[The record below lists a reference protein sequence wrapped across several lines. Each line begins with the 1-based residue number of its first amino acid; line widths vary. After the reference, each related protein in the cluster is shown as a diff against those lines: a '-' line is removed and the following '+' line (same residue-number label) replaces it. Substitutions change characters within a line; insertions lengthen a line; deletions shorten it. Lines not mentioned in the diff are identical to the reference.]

1 MKRMPTPL
9 EKSGE
14 LSSSCTLTPFSPVL
28 PVLPP
33 FSPGRARM
41 TCFISRRMRVTLTV
55 PGMRPER
62 VMRSLMWRYSLSM
75 GQGSKKGTD
84 TLSRS
89 LSLTAS

>member
-14 LSSSCTLTPFSPVL
+14 LSSSCTLT
-28 PVLPP
+28 P